1 LARFKDFRHDA
12 ESGGNRARA
21 AAVDGR
27 LTGRLTGA
35 GARDSGLKSGHASL
49 AFTLSGPFGTSDSVG
64 NKTLE

>member
-27 LTGRLTGA
+27 LTGA
-35 GARDSGLKSGHASL
+35 GARDSGPKSGHASL